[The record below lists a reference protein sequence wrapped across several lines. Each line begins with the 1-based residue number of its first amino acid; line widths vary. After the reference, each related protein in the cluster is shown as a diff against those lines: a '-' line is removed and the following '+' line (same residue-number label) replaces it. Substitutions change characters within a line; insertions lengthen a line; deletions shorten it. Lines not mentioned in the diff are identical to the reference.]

1 MARELSNFFTRT
13 ISGILFVLIVAGS
26 VLLSHYYVFPVV
38 FVLISSLAISE
49 FHELTNHN
57 PDIFIHK
64 WIAISGNVILF
75 ISSYLFAAKVIT
87 FPVFS
92 IYGLFIVVVFVVG
105 LFSHQKNQVNNWAYF
120 LMGQIYVALPFSLL
134 NFILYIAGLQPI
146 ILLAVFVTI
155 WINDTGAY
163 IFGISFGKHRL
174 YERISPKKSWE
185 GFFGGAIV
193 ALGSG
198 YIFSLMIPQ
207 ISLLNWMVFSE
218 IIVIFGTLGDLTES
232 LIKRT
237 VNVKDSGN
245 IIPGHGGLLD
255 RFDSMLMAAPIIYL
269 YLSLIFQ

>member
-105 LFSHQKNQVNNWAYF
+105 LFSHQKNPVNNWAYF